1 MKKYPKIKHTYQRV
15 LKFILNDIWHLDMSE
30 LSIMKARM
38 VRYLKVFIITIRGV
52 GADKIGMQATTLSF
66 FSLMAVVPFVAMVFT
81 ITNGFGLGKRLE
93 ALIYTYFSGNEETI
107 NYILKFANNVIS
119 TSQNGLF
126 GIISFVIYL
135 WTVIWLMLSVE
146 KCFNDIW
153 KVGNRRSFGKKITFY
168 LILLA
173 VAPFIIMAFLT
184 LAVLYINTM
193 QSLSLG
199 INNYIPISSLFT
211 WIIFYV
217 LVATLF
223 TLIYRFIP
231 NTKVKVSAAFNS
243 SVIVSFAFIVV
254 QFFYLETQI
263 MVSGLNAVY
272 GVFAAIPLFLIWMNI
287 SWTLIL
293 FGTELSHAFQNV
305 DNYKFKE

>member
-1 MKKYPKIKHTYQRV
+1 VKKYPKIKHTYQRV

-66 FSLMAVVPFVAMVFT
+66 FSLMAVVPFVAMVST
-81 ITNGFGLGKRLE
+81 ITNGFGLGKRFE

-153 KVGNRRSFGKKITFY
+153 
-168 LILLA
+168 
-173 VAPFIIMAFLT
+173 
-184 LAVLYINTM
+184 
-193 QSLSLG
+193 
-199 INNYIPISSLFT
+199 
-211 WIIFYV
+211 
-217 LVATLF
+217 
-223 TLIYRFIP
+223 
-231 NTKVKVSAAFNS
+231 
-243 SVIVSFAFIVV
+243 
-254 QFFYLETQI
+254 
-263 MVSGLNAVY
+263 
-272 GVFAAIPLFLIWMNI
+272 
-287 SWTLIL
+287 
-293 FGTELSHAFQNV
+293 
-305 DNYKFKE
+305 

>member
-1 MKKYPKIKHTYQRV
+1 
-15 LKFILNDIWHLDMSE
+15 
-30 LSIMKARM
+30 
-38 VRYLKVFIITIRGV
+38 
-52 GADKIGMQATTLSF
+52 
-66 FSLMAVVPFVAMVFT
+66 
-81 ITNGFGLGKRLE
+81 
-93 ALIYTYFSGNEETI
+93 
-107 NYILKFANNVIS
+107 
-119 TSQNGLF
+119 
-126 GIISFVIYL
+126 
-135 WTVIWLMLSVE
+135 MLSVE

-199 INNYIPISSLFT
+199 INNYIPITSLFT